1 MGIETSPPDVEESTE
16 PPICSLPSE
25 HTQRIDVEKQDIEK
39 IDQPSPVVN
48 DAQLPAV
55 EPCQRIP
62 ESLSDYPHTV
72 DPAQLAASL
81 DVQLQYVFLFFS
93 GSSTNQ
99 IAMVCQIPN
108 RRPVSSEMGRTG
120 SEKCRECRSGRY
132 C

>member
-55 EPCQRIP
+55 EPCQRS

-72 DPAQLAASL
+72 DPAQLAESL
-81 DVQLQYVFLFFS
+81 NVQLKYVALFFW
-93 GSSTNQ
+93 
-99 IAMVCQIPN
+99 
-108 RRPVSSEMGRTG
+108 
-120 SEKCRECRSGRY
+120 
-132 C
+132 